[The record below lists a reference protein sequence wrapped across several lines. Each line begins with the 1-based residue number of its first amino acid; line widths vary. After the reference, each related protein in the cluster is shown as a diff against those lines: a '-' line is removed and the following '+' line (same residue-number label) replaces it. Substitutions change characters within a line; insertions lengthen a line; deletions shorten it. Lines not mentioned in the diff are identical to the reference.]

1 MSQTPEE
8 RIQELGQ
15 TLPTP
20 PKAVGSYIPA
30 TQFGNVIVTSGQL
43 PFIGS
48 DLMFKGKIGGDHL
61 HEDDGANA
69 ACLCLMNALAQVK
82 AVAGELSRVKRIIR
96 LEGYVHSAPGF
107 DRQPYVLNAASQLL
121 TDIFGD
127 QGKHTRVALG
137 IAEMP
142 LEAAVQLALWVEIE

>member
-1 MSQTPEE
+1 MSQTPES
-8 RIQELGQ
+8 RIMELGH
-15 TLPTP
+15 TLPSP
-20 PKAVGSYIPA
+20 PQAVGSYIPA

-48 DLMFKGKIGGDHL
+48 ELMFKGKVGDHL
-61 HEDDGANA
+61 HEDDGSNA
-69 ACLCLMNALAQVK
+69 ASICLLNALAQIK
-82 AVAGELSRVKRIIR
+82 TIIGELSKIKRVIR

-107 DRQPYVLNAASQLL
+107 DRQPYVLNAASQML

-137 IAEMP
+137 ISEMP
-142 LEAAVQLALWVEIE
+142 LNAAVQLALWVEVE